1 MSSTTVDTRANGTV
15 KTLGLA
21 VIIAGII
28 MMVAGVATWFVVQDQ
43 LAAENITVAED
54 ADFLAGDDVN
64 GPFSAYA
71 EADIINTHALEASDG
86 KTYAELDRED
96 PVRAT
101 VMNASFL
108 RASLFTSV
116 VSFGVAAMAAGLGVV
131 LVLIGIALR
140 RLAQAQPTTVEE
152 AYAPPM
158 AGTA

>member
-1 MSSTTVDTRANGTV
+1 MSTTVDTRANGTV

-28 MMVAGVATWFVVQDQ
+28 MMVAGVATWFVVQGQLSDQ
-43 LAAENITVAED
+43 KITVAED
-54 ADFLAGDDVN
+54 ASFLAGDEVN

-71 EADIINTHALEASDG
+71 EAEIINTHALEASEG

-116 VSFGVAAMAAGLGVV
+116 VSFGVAAMAAGIGVV

-140 RLAQAQPTTVEE
+140 RLAQTPTMVVSEAQ
-152 AYAPPM
+152 APPVG
-158 AGTA
+158 AV